1 MHTNRRVRL
10 DLIVG
15 ILLAAAVLLFCA
27 YAAFGSVQTQPAPV
41 QQPTPA
47 AAEMR
52 SCPYCRR
59 IYPGVTGRDGVFR
72 FTGHPFIRLPVSETK
87 SFETC
92 AIGYRDHMFDCFVEM
107 AKVGAGKLVDTVLGG
122 AKP

>member
-1 MHTNRRVRL
+1 MLRVRL

-15 ILLAAAVLLFCA
+15 LLLAAAVLLFCA
-27 YAAFGSVQTQPAPV
+27 FAAFGSVQTQPPPK
-41 QQPTPA
+41 QSTPA

-72 FTGHPFIRLPVSETK
+72 FTGHPYIRMPVSETK

-92 AIGYRDHMFDCFVEM
+92 VIGYRDHLIDCFVEM
-107 AKVGAGKLVDTVLGG
+107 AKVGAGQLVDTVPGG
-122 AKP
+122 AN

>member
-10 DLIVG
+10 DLL
-15 ILLAAAVLLFCA
+15 ILALFLAVLLACA
-27 YAAFGSVQTQPAPV
+27 YVAWGSTQTQPAPV

-47 AAEMR
+47 AAEMQ
-52 SCPYCRR
+52 SCPYCHR

-72 FTGHPFIRLPVSETK
+72 FTGHPYIRMPVSETK

-92 AIGYRDHMFDCFVEM
+92 VIGYRDHMFDCFVEM
-107 AKVGAGKLVDTVLGG
+107 AKVGAGQIVDTKSGG

>member
-1 MHTNRRVRL
+1 MRKSRVRL

-15 ILLAAAVLLFCA
+15 LLLAAAVLLFCA
-27 YAAFGSVQTQPAPV
+27 FAAFASVQTQPSVV

-47 AAEMR
+47 AAEMHF
-52 SCPYCRR
+52 CPYCHRL
-59 IYPGVTGRDGVFR
+59 YPGVTGRDGVFR
-72 FTGHPFIRLPVSETK
+72 FTGHPYIRMPVSETK

-92 AIGYRDHMFDCFVEM
+92 AIGYRDHMFDCFIEM
-107 AKVGAGKLVDTVLGG
+107 AKVGAGQIVDTIPGG